1 MKRKLFLIL
10 SAVLLLT
17 ASGAIL
23 SRILYSN
30 HDAELF
36 SLSLESLTDD
46 EQPPTA
52 HCTENNDR
60 DCVFACPNPNCN
72 KAYFAEGH
80 TGQAY
85 GITGNCMVCGTAF

>member
-1 MKRKLFLIL
+1 MKRKLILTL

-17 ASGAIL
+17 VSGAIL
-23 SRILYSN
+23 TRILYSN
-30 HDAELF
+30 HNTELL
-36 SLSLESLTDD
+36 SLSLESLTDG
-46 EQPPTA
+46 ELPPTA
-52 HCTENNDR
+52 HCTENNDT

-85 GITGNCMVCGTAF
+85 GITGYCMNCGTAF